1 MTHYA
6 EMADSGPGGKQFARA
21 RAWGCL
27 SRRQAFVMAAVG
39 SVYLV
44 AMVLVLA
51 LRAGPQPE
59 VALVMLWPVLAHFA
73 LAAFYVFDVDV
84 ATRWLGKVPTA
95 AAGAVVRES
104 SGERVEGSGLFDPP
118 APVEARRLASL
129 SSRSAAEGPA
139 GPGSRG
145 DWAGP
150 SAALGGGR
158 AARGSAGAGASARG
172 APEPSSRRPVV
183 LCFGGGFGVCACCC
197 VRGCRC
203 LGAESSAVEP
213 GPAVLD
219 ASLVNATDLCV
230 GSEAAGTIWLPA
242 VLALLPALLSQ
253 WAFWLARHLVSL
265 PLVGERPYDAV
276 AEGIYVGRWPIRF
289 PSEFPAHC
297 PNVVDLTAEL
307 PARADVIRGRRYA
320 CVPALDCTMPLPGA
334 LIAAA
339 ATVGGWPG
347 GVYVHCAN
355 GHGRSACFAALL
367 MVLRGESATWR
378 AAVEQMKTVRPLVSV
393 HGTQAALMDDVE
405 ASMRAAG
412 MLPPLA
418 AEGAVPA
425 ASPAV
430 AAVEMAERER
440 DAGAGSD

>member
-1 MTHYA
+1 M
-6 EMADSGPGGKQFARA
+6 M
-21 RAWGCL
+21 
-27 SRRQAFVMAAVG
+27 VAVG
-39 SVYLV
+39 TVYLV
-44 AMVLVLA
+44 AMVLVVTLG
-51 LRAGPQPE
+51 AGPQPA
-59 VALVMLWPVLAHFA
+59 VALAMLWPVLAHFA

-84 ATRWLGKVPTA
+84 GTMWLGKVPTA
-95 AAGAVVRES
+95 AAGAVVREDP
-104 SGERVEGSGLFDPP
+104 GERVEGSGLYDPP
-118 APVEARRLASL
+118 APAKAMHLTSL
-129 SSRSAAEGPA
+129 SSRSAAEGVA

-145 DWAGP
+145 DWAGL
-150 SAALGGGR
+150 SARAAGGR
-158 AARGSAGAGASARG
+158 ASGGSAGGRASARS

-183 LCFGGGFGVCACCC
+183 LCFGGGCGVCACCC
-197 VRGCRC
+197 VKGCRC
-203 LGAESSAVEP
+203 LSAASSAVDT
-213 GPAVLD
+213 GPAVLE

-230 GSEAAGTIWLPA
+230 NSDAAGTIWLPA

-253 WAFWLARHLVSL
+253 WSFWLARHLISL

-276 AEGIYVGRWPIRF
+276 AEGLYVGRWPIRF

-307 PARADVIRGRRYA
+307 PAREDVIRGRRYA

-339 ATVGGWPG
+339 ATVGSWPG

-367 MVLRGESATWR
+367 MVLRGDCASWR
-378 AAVEQMKTVRPLVSV
+378 DAVAQMKTVRPLVSV

-418 AEGAVPA
+418 AEGAEPVARPA
-425 ASPAV
+425 AGAMELVDRAPPAGQT
-430 AAVEMAERER
+430 E
-440 DAGAGSD
+440 G